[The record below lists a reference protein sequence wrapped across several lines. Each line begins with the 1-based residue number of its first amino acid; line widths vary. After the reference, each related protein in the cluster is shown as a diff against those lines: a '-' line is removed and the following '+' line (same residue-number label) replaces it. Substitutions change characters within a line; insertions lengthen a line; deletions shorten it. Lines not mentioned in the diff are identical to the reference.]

1 MWISRRKY
9 NAMLDML
16 IKSSEQDER
25 EVYLIEDLYERNAK
39 LLEENAELISQK
51 ADLEKRLR
59 FFGIEIGLP
68 PDPEK
73 DKLDFPK
80 VTKI

>member
-1 MWISRRKY
+1 MWISKNKY
-9 NAMLDML
+9 EAMLDIMSKQSERL
-16 IKSSEQDER
+16 AKQENYIEELQERLFKKMEEKSE
-25 EVYLIEDLYERNAK
+25 
-39 LLEENAELISQK
+39 
-51 ADLEKRLR
+51 LEKRLR

>member
-1 MWISRRKY
+1 MIISKCKY
-9 NAMLDML
+9 NAMLDVMSKTSDQL
-16 IKSSEQDER
+16 ER
-25 EVYLIEDLYERNAK
+25 KEYLIEDLYERNAK
-39 LLEENAELISQK
+39 LMQEKSE
-51 ADLEKRLR
+51 LEKRLR

-80 VTKI
+80 VTKL

>member
-1 MWISRRKY
+1 MWISRKKY

-16 IKSSEQDER
+16 IKSAEEDEKQS
-25 EVYLIEDLYERNAK
+25 YLINDLYERNAK
-39 LLEENAELISQK
+39 LLQEK

-59 FFGIEIGLP
+59 FFDITIGLP
-68 PDPEK
+68 EDPEA

>member
-1 MWISRRKY
+1 MWISKRKY
-9 NAMLDML
+9 NVMLDVMSKTSDQL
-16 IKSSEQDER
+16 ER
-25 EVYLIEDLYERNAK
+25 KEYLIEDLHERIFK
-39 LLEENAELISQK
+39 LMQEKSE
-51 ADLEKRLR
+51 LEKRLR

>member
-1 MWISRRKY
+1 MWISKKKY
-9 NAMLDML
+9 NAMLDVMSKTSDQL
-16 IKSSEQDER
+16 ER
-25 EVYLIEDLYERNAK
+25 KEYLIFK
-39 LLEENAELISQK
+39 LMEEKS
-51 ADLEKRLR
+51 DLEKRLR

>member
-1 MWISRRKY
+1 MWISKRKY
-9 NAMLDML
+9 NVMLD
-16 IKSSEQDER
+16 
-25 EVYLIEDLYERNAK
+25 
-39 LLEENAELISQK
+39 LLAELSKKIEAHETTMKWQTEK
-51 ADLEKRLR
+51 IFQLMVDKQDLERRLR

>member
-1 MWISRRKY
+1 MWISKKKY
-9 NAMLDML
+9 NAMLDVMSKTSDQL
-16 IKSSEQDER
+16 ER
-25 EVYLIEDLYERNAK
+25 KEYLIEDLHERIFK
-39 LLEENAELISQK
+39 LMEEKS
-51 ADLEKRLR
+51 DLERRLR

>member
-1 MWISRRKY
+1 MWISKRKY
-9 NAMLDML
+9 NAMLDL
-16 IKSSEQDER
+16 LADQSKK
-25 EVYLIEDLYERNAK
+25 IEAHETTMKWQTEKIFQLMVDK
-39 LLEENAELISQK
+39 Q
-51 ADLEKRLR
+51 DLERRLR

-80 VTKI
+80 VTKL

>member
-1 MWISRRKY
+1 MWISKKKY
-9 NAMLDML
+9 NAMLDVMSKTSDQL
-16 IKSSEQDER
+16 ER
-25 EVYLIEDLYERNAK
+25 KEYLIEDLHERIFK
-39 LLEENAELISQK
+39 LMEEKS
-51 ADLEKRLR
+51 DLEKRLR

>member
-1 MWISRRKY
+1 MWISKKKY
-9 NAMLDML
+9 DAMLDIMSKTSDQL
-16 IKSSEQDER
+16 ER
-25 EVYLIEDLYERNAK
+25 KEYLIEDLHERIFK
-39 LLEENAELISQK
+39 LMEEKS
-51 ADLEKRLR
+51 DLERRLR

>member
-1 MWISRRKY
+1 MIISKRKY
-9 NAMLDML
+9 NAMLDVMSKTSDQL
-16 IKSSEQDER
+16 ER
-25 EVYLIEDLYERNAK
+25 KENLIEDLHERIFK
-39 LLEENAELISQK
+39 LMEEKSE
-51 ADLEKRLR
+51 LEKRLR

>member
-1 MWISRRKY
+1 MWISKRKY
-9 NAMLDML
+9 NAMLDVMSKTSDQL
-16 IKSSEQDER
+16 ER
-25 EVYLIEDLYERNAK
+25 KEYLIEDLHERIFK
-39 LLEENAELISQK
+39 LMEEKS
-51 ADLEKRLR
+51 DLEKRLR

-80 VTKI
+80 VTKL

>member
-1 MWISRRKY
+1 MWISKKKY
-9 NAMLDML
+9 DAMLDIM
-16 IKSSEQDER
+16 IKSSHQQER
-25 EVYLIEDLYERNAK
+25 QEYLIEDLYERNAK
-39 LLEENAELISQK
+39 LMQEKSE
-51 ADLEKRLR
+51 LEKRLR

>member
-1 MWISRRKY
+1 MLISRKKY
-9 NAMLDML
+9 EAMLDIMAKQSERL
-16 IKSSEQDER
+16 DRQENYIEELQERLFKKMEEKS
-25 EVYLIEDLYERNAK
+25 
-39 LLEENAELISQK
+39 
-51 ADLEKRLR
+51 DLEKRLR

>member
-1 MWISRRKY
+1 MWISRKKY
-9 NAMLDML
+9 NAMLDVMSKTSDQL
-16 IKSSEQDER
+16 ER
-25 EVYLIEDLYERNAK
+25 KEYLIEDLHERIFK
-39 LLEENAELISQK
+39 LMEEKS
-51 ADLEKRLR
+51 DLERRLR

-80 VTKI
+80 ITKL

>member
-1 MWISRRKY
+1 MWINKKKY
-9 NAMLDML
+9 DAMLDIM
-16 IKSSEQDER
+16 IKSSDQQER
-25 EVYLIEDLYERNAK
+25 QEYLIEDLYERNAK
-39 LLEENAELISQK
+39 LMQEKS
-51 ADLEKRLR
+51 DLEKRLR

>member
-1 MWISRRKY
+1 MWISRNKY
-9 NAMLDML
+9 EAMMDLLAD
-16 IKSSEQDER
+16 KSKK
-25 EVYLIEDLYERNAK
+25 IEAHEAAMEWQTKKIFQLM
-39 LLEENAELISQK
+39 EEKS
-51 ADLEKRLR
+51 DLERRLR

-80 VTKI
+80 VTKL

>member
-1 MWISRRKY
+1 
-9 NAMLDML
+9 MLDVMSKTSDQL
-16 IKSSEQDER
+16 ER
-25 EVYLIEDLYERNAK
+25 KEYLIEDLHERIFK
-39 LLEENAELISQK
+39 LMEEKS
-51 ADLEKRLR
+51 DLEKRLR

-68 PDPEK
+68 PDQEK

>member
-1 MWISRRKY
+1 MWISKKKY
-9 NAMLDML
+9 DAMLDIMSKTSDQL
-16 IKSSEQDER
+16 ER
-25 EVYLIEDLYERNAK
+25 KEYLIEDLHERIFK
-39 LLEENAELISQK
+39 IMEEKSE
-51 ADLEKRLR
+51 LEKRLR
-59 FFGIEIGLP
+59 FIGIEIGLP

>member
-1 MWISRRKY
+1 MWISKKKY
-9 NAMLDML
+9 NAMLDVMSKTSDQL
-16 IKSSEQDER
+16 ER
-25 EVYLIEDLYERNAK
+25 KEYLIEDLHERIFK
-39 LLEENAELISQK
+39 LMEEKS
-51 ADLEKRLR
+51 DLERRLR

-80 VTKI
+80 VTKL

>member
-1 MWISRRKY
+1 MWIAKKKY
-9 NAMLDML
+9 NAMLDVMSKTSDQL
-16 IKSSEQDER
+16 ER
-25 EVYLIEDLYERNAK
+25 KEYLIEDLHERIFK
-39 LLEENAELISQK
+39 LMDEK
-51 ADLEKRLR
+51 ADLERRLR

-68 PDPEK
+68 SDPEK

>member
-1 MWISRRKY
+1 MWISKKKY
-9 NAMLDML
+9 DAMLDIM
-16 IKSSEQDER
+16 IKSSDQQER
-25 EVYLIEDLYERNAK
+25 QEYLIEDLYERNAK
-39 LLEENAELISQK
+39 LMQEKSE
-51 ADLEKRLR
+51 LEKRLR

>member
-1 MWISRRKY
+1 MWISRKKY
-9 NAMLDML
+9 NAMLDIMSKTSDQL
-16 IKSSEQDER
+16 ER
-25 EVYLIEDLYERNAK
+25 KEYLIEDLHERIFK
-39 LLEENAELISQK
+39 LMEEKS
-51 ADLEKRLR
+51 DLERRLR

>member
-1 MWISRRKY
+1 MWISKRKY
-9 NAMLDML
+9 NAMLDIMT
-16 IKSSEQDER
+16 KSSVQLER
-25 EVYLIEDLYERNAK
+25 KEYLIEDLYERNAK
-39 LLEENAELISQK
+39 LMEEKSDLIR
-51 ADLEKRLR
+51 RLR

>member
-1 MWISRRKY
+1 MWIAKKKY
-9 NAMLDML
+9 NAMLDVMSKTSDQL
-16 IKSSEQDER
+16 ER
-25 EVYLIEDLYERNAK
+25 KEYLIEDLHERIFK
-39 LLEENAELISQK
+39 LMEEKS
-51 ADLEKRLR
+51 DLEKRLR
-59 FFGIEIGLP
+59 FFGINIGLP

>member
-1 MWISRRKY
+1 MWISKKKY
-9 NAMLDML
+9 NAMLDVMSKTSDQL
-16 IKSSEQDER
+16 ER
-25 EVYLIEDLYERNAK
+25 KEYLIEDLHERIFK
-39 LLEENAELISQK
+39 LMEEKS
-51 ADLEKRLR
+51 DLERRLR
-59 FFGIEIGLP
+59 FFGIEIGIP

>member
-1 MWISRRKY
+1 MWISKKKY
-9 NAMLDML
+9 NAMLDVMSKASDQL
-16 IKSSEQDER
+16 ER
-25 EVYLIEDLYERNAK
+25 KEYLIEDLHERIFK
-39 LLEENAELISQK
+39 LMEEKS
-51 ADLEKRLR
+51 DLERRLR

-80 VTKI
+80 VTKL

>member
-1 MWISRRKY
+1 MWISKCKY
-9 NAMLDML
+9 NAMLDVMSKTSDQL
-16 IKSSEQDER
+16 ER
-25 EVYLIEDLYERNAK
+25 KENLIEDLHEHIFK
-39 LLEENAELISQK
+39 LMEEKS
-51 ADLEKRLR
+51 DLERRLR

-80 VTKI
+80 VTKL

>member
-1 MWISRRKY
+1 MWISKKKY
-9 NAMLDML
+9 NAMLDVMSKTSDQL
-16 IKSSEQDER
+16 ER
-25 EVYLIEDLYERNAK
+25 KEYLIEDLHERIFK
-39 LLEENAELISQK
+39 LMEEKS
-51 ADLEKRLR
+51 DLEKRLR

-80 VTKI
+80 VTKL

>member
-1 MWISRRKY
+1 MWISKKKY
-9 NAMLDML
+9 DVMLDIM
-16 IKSSEQDER
+16 IKTSDQLER
-25 EVYLIEDLYERNAK
+25 KEYLIEDLYERNAK
-39 LLEENAELISQK
+39 LMEEK
-51 ADLEKRLR
+51 ADLVRRLR

>member
-1 MWISRRKY
+1 MIISRKKY
-9 NAMLDML
+9 NAMLDVMSKTSDQL
-16 IKSSEQDER
+16 ER
-25 EVYLIEDLYERNAK
+25 KEYLIEDLHERIFK
-39 LLEENAELISQK
+39 LLEDKS
-51 ADLEKRLR
+51 DLEKRLR

>member
-1 MWISRRKY
+1 MLISKKKY
-9 NAMLDML
+9 NAMLDVMSKTSDQL
-16 IKSSEQDER
+16 ER
-25 EVYLIEDLYERNAK
+25 KEYLIEDLHERIFK
-39 LLEENAELISQK
+39 LMEEKSE
-51 ADLEKRLR
+51 LEKRLR

-80 VTKI
+80 VTKL